1 MADVQSIIRCST
13 LEISFSKNT
22 CRLSNSKSLQFI
34 WFLLGLCFLSIC
46 EIGRSI
52 YHKFIAGLQQNLR
65 ENQHVPK
72 IFSLFY
78 VKYFNFEVNPLS
90 LYLCNQHLKVYMMV
104 DKLLLRLNIFKC
116 QQFHTRPW
124 DFKSMSKAHQIAT
137 FRFWQRCFYSVF
149 FFHTIIFLFNLIIL
163 TPSIHVQSL
172 ITMTAL
178 Q

>member
-1 MADVQSIIRCST
+1 M
-13 LEISFSKNT
+13 
-22 CRLSNSKSLQFI
+22 
-34 WFLLGLCFLSIC
+34 
-46 EIGRSI
+46 
-52 YHKFIAGLQQNLR
+52 
-65 ENQHVPK
+65 
-72 IFSLFY
+72 FY

-149 FFHTIIFLFNLIIL
+149 FFFPYNYFSFQSNHFNSFNSCTIINYNDGPTIVFLLRIPKTNHACSLMIDSL
-163 TPSIHVQSL
+163 QVSLQTPKPLLPTENTKQN
-172 ITMTAL
+172 TGL
-178 Q
+178 QRWTNSNSVYR